1 MRQLRESLC
10 LAVLGPMRAWRHG
23 DEITLGPPKQR
34 AVLGLLASRVN
45 DVVGFEEIIDA
56 VWGSEVPPTAA
67 NGVHTYVAGLRRV
80 LEPGRSRRE
89 LGDVLVSTG
98 GGYAL
103 FMDPDDLDTTLF
115 AARHRQA
122 RRLREAGEGAE
133 AAEVYQA
140 ALRLW
145 RGEAYF
151 GVPGPFAAV
160 ERTRLQELRLTVV
173 EELAELLLDL
183 HRPADAV
190 TVLSEAVA
198 KEPLR
203 EKLRGLLM
211 LALYRSGRQ
220 ADALSLY
227 RETRQLLREELGI
240 EPVLELRDLHNQIL
254 AGHPDLD
261 DPAPPEPPAEVPAA
275 PEPRLGDL
283 RRPAQLPCRTR
294 GFAGRHAELTR
305 LRDVVERD
313 RQHRGATTVAVLEG
327 GPGTGKTALALEL
340 AHEIAAGFPDGQLFL
355 DLRGSAPGGAPPL
368 SPLDAL
374 TFALDS
380 LGIDRRRIPD
390 ELPAA
395 SALYRSVLHE
405 RRMLVVLDDAADPEQ
420 VRPLIPGG
428 PACVL
433 VTSRRRQRGLGA
445 RDGAYRLTLGPV
457 STAEATD
464 LLANLAGAGRLTGR
478 PDEVAELAELCGR
491 LPLALRIA
499 AVTLAAEPTLTPGE
513 LVRRYRLP
521 HTRLDHLAVRGDSST
536 DVRAALAVS
545 YQGLP
550 PEAARMFRMLGCCP
564 STAVTTPMAA
574 ALAGLTRAEA
584 HHQLQILVDHHLLEE
599 VTGCLHRFPALVR
612 VYATEC
618 SETETRASRM
628 AALGR
633 MLGLQRREEALRQ
646 YEESAA

>member
-1 MRQLRESLC
+1 M
-10 LAVLGPMRAWRHG
+10 LGPMRAWRHG
-23 DEITLGPPKQR
+23 VEITLGPPKQR
-34 AVLGLLASRVN
+34 AVLGLLASRIN

-115 AARHRQA
+115 ATRHRQA
-122 RRLREAGEGAE
+122 RRLREEGDHPK
-133 AAEVYQA
+133 AAEVYQS

-160 ERTRLQELRLTVV
+160 ERTRLQEQRLTVV

-183 HRPADAV
+183 HRAADAV
-190 TVLSEAVA
+190 TVLSAAVA

-227 RETRQLLREELGI
+227 RQTRQLLREELGI

-261 DPAPPEPPAEVPAA
+261 EPAPELPAEVPAS
-275 PEPRLGDL
+275 PEPRPGDL
-283 RRPAQLPCRTR
+283 RRPAQLPCRPR
-294 GFAGRHAELTR
+294 GFAGRQAELAR
-305 LRDVVERD
+305 LREVVERD
-313 RQHRGATTVAVLEG
+313 RQHRGATTVAAIEG
-327 GPGTGKTALALEL
+327 GPGAGKTAFVLEL
-340 AHEIAAGFPDGQLFL
+340 AHEIAAGFPDGQLFV
-355 DLRGSAPGGAPPL
+355 DLRGSAAGGAPPL

-374 TFALDS
+374 TFALVS
-380 LGIDRRRIPD
+380 VGIDQQDIPD
-390 ELPAA
+390 ELHAA
-395 SALYRSVLHE
+395 SAFYRSVLHG

-420 VRPLIPGG
+420 IRPLIPGG

-433 VTSRRRQRGLGA
+433 VTSRRRQRGLAA

-464 LLANLAGAGRLTGR
+464 LLANLTGAGRLTGR
-478 PDEVAELAELCGR
+478 ANDVAELAELCGR

-499 AVTLAAEPTLTPGE
+499 AMTLAAEPTLTPGD

-545 YQGLP
+545 YHGLP

-564 STAVTTPMAA
+564 STAVTTQMAA

-584 HHQLQILVDHHLLEE
+584 QNQLQVLADHHLLEE
-599 VTGCLHRFPALVR
+599 VTGCLHRFPPLVR

-618 SETETRASRM
+618 SEAETRASRM

>member
-1 MRQLRESLC
+1 MRQVRESLC

-56 VWGSEVPPTAA
+56 VWGSDVPPTAA

-103 FMDPDDLDTTLF
+103 FMDPDDLDTSLF
-115 AARHRQA
+115 AGRHRQA
-122 RRLREAGEGAE
+122 RRLREAGDGQG
-133 AAEVYQA
+133 AAEVYQS

-190 TVLSEAVA
+190 TVLSDAVA

-227 RETRQLLREELGI
+227 RETRQLLHEELGI

-261 DPAPPEPPAEVPAA
+261 DPAPPELLAEVPAA
-275 PEPRLGDL
+275 PEPRPGDL
-283 RRPAQLPCRTR
+283 RRPAQLPCRPR
-294 GFAGRHAELTR
+294 GFAGRHAELAR
-305 LRDVVERD
+305 LRDLVERD
-313 RQHRGATTVAVLEG
+313 RHRGATTVAVLEG
-327 GPGTGKTALALEL
+327 GPGAGKTALALEL
-340 AHEIAAGFPDGQLFL
+340 AHDIAAGFPDGQLFV
-355 DLRGSAPGGAPPL
+355 DLRGSAPAGGPPL

-374 TFALDS
+374 TFALVS
-380 LGIDRRRIPD
+380 LGIDRPGIPD
-390 ELPAA
+390 ELHAA
-395 SALYRSVLHE
+395 SALYRSVLHG

-420 VRPLIPGG
+420 IRPLIPGG
-428 PACVL
+428 PAGVL
-433 VTSRRRQRGLGA
+433 VTSRRRQRGLAA
-445 RDGAYRLTLGPV
+445 RDGAYRVTLGPV

-464 LLANLAGAGRLTGR
+464 LLANLAGAGRLTG
-478 PDEVAELAELCGR
+478 PADEVAELAELCGR

-499 AVTLAAEPTLTPGE
+499 AVTLAAEPGLTPGD

-521 HTRLDHLAVRGDSST
+521 HVRLDHLAVRGDSST

-564 STAVTTPMAA
+564 STAVTTQMAA

-584 HHQLQILVDHHLLEE
+584 YHQLQVLVDHHLLEE
-599 VTGCLHRFPALVR
+599 VNGCLHRFPALVR
-612 VYATEC
+612 IYATEC
-618 SETETRASRM
+618 SEAETRASRM

-633 MLGLQRREEALRQ
+633 MLGLQRREEALRH

>member
-1 MRQLRESLC
+1 MRQVREALC

-67 NGVHTYVAGLRRV
+67 NGVHTYIAGLRRV

-103 FMDPDDLDTTLF
+103 FMDPEDLDTTLF

-122 RRLREAGEGAE
+122 RRLREAGDSPG
-133 AAEVYQA
+133 AAEVYHS

-190 TVLSEAVA
+190 TVLSDAVA

-227 RETRQLLREELGI
+227 RETRQLLHEELGI

-261 DPAPPEPPAEVPAA
+261 DTAPPELLAEVPAA
-275 PEPRLGDL
+275 SEPRLADL
-283 RRPAQLPCRTR
+283 RRPAQLPCRPR
-294 GFAGRHAELTR
+294 GFAGRHTELTR
-305 LRDVVERD
+305 LRELAERD
-313 RQHRGATTVAVLEG
+313 RQRGVTTVAVIEG
-327 GPGTGKTALALEL
+327 GPGAGKTALAVEL

-355 DLRGSAPGGAPPL
+355 DLRGSTPAGGPPL

-374 TFALDS
+374 TFALVS
-380 LGIDRRRIPD
+380 LGIDRPRIPD
-390 ELPAA
+390 ELHAA
-395 SALYRSVLHE
+395 SALYRSVLHG

-420 VRPLIPGG
+420 IRPLIPGG

-433 VTSRRRQRGLGA
+433 VTSRRRQRGLAA
-445 RDGAYRLTLGPV
+445 RDGAYRVTLGPV

-464 LLANLAGAGRLTGR
+464 LLANLAGAGRLAG
-478 PDEVAELAELCGR
+478 PADEIAELAELCGR

-499 AVTLAAEPTLTPGE
+499 AVTLAAEPALTPGD

-564 STAVTTPMAA
+564 SSAVTTQMAA
-574 ALAGLTRAEA
+574 ALAGLARAEA
-584 HHQLQILVDHHLLEE
+584 YHQLQILVDHHLLEE
-599 VTGCLHRFPALVR
+599 VNGCLHRFPTLVR

-618 SETETRASRM
+618 SEAETRASRM